1 MKVKLLSLATL
12 ATCSICF
19 SAHITSDGKGGYY
32 LPNGGHVMSDGKGGH
47 YLPNGGGHVM
57 SDGKG
62 GYYTPN

>member
-32 LPNGGHVMSDGKGGH
+32 LPNGGHVMSDGKGG
-47 YLPNGGGHVM
+47 
-57 SDGKG
+57 
-62 GYYTPN
+62 YYTPN